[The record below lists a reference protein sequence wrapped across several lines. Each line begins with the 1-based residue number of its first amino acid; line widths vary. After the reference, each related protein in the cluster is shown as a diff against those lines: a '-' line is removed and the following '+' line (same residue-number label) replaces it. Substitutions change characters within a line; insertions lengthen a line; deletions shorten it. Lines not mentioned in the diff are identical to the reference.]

1 MNLEYLKIFYKK
13 KCEIRFKRDVLKDS
27 KRFGGDVSGKSQKWL
42 KLGVIVGLNLKIPK
56 LTIF

>member
-1 MNLEYLKIFYKK
+1 MNLEYLKILFK

-42 KLGVIVGLNLKIPK
+42 KLGVIVGLNQGSSN
-56 LTIF
+56 